1 MQLYSKFG
9 QIRSSHLEKNI
20 SCPPSKEG
28 VQQQQ
33 VHTRVDLNYYLN
45 EVIDPDRQEEVFDY
59 FRSAETDSLE
69 KAHEELGENEYTID
83 EIRLMRIRF
92 MSELG
97 N

>member
-1 MQLYSKFG
+1 MASSKG
-9 QIRSSHLEKNI
+9 IKLGDLITEIESIVAS
-20 SCPPSKEG
+20 G
-28 VQQQQ
+28 
-33 VHTRVDLNYYLN
+33 TRVDLNYYLN